1 MPRTT
6 TGIFLALASVFFA
19 ASCSEEATQAT
30 ETPPEA
36 LPTLNVGDTL
46 NPWAEVLAFAGSG
59 EVLAENG
66 VLTLGQG
73 EALTG
78 VFFPLEEGEAYPFPL
93 VDYEVTLMARRT
105 RGSDIFCALTF
116 PYKDPKTCA
125 TLIVGGWGG
134 GLIGISSISELDASE
149 NETTAF
155 GKFEND
161 TWYEIRLTVKDDYLM
176 AYIDDAIVIN
186 YPLNGKPLSLRPGD
200 IDACVPLG
208 LASFASRAEIKDVK
222 ITPLKK

>member
-1 MPRTT
+1 MSR
-6 TGIFLALASVFFA
+6 INIAVLLALSCALFSVSCSKESVEAREASIENFPSLA
-19 ASCSEEATQAT
+19 AS
-30 ETPPEA
+30 
-36 LPTLNVGDTL
+36 DTL
-46 NPWAEVLAFAGSG
+46 EPWTEVLAFAGSG
-59 EVLAENG
+59 EVFAKDGILI
-66 VLTLGQG
+66 LGQG

-78 VFFPLEEGEAYPFPL
+78 VVYPLAEDAAYPFPL
-93 VDYEVTLMARRT
+93 VDYEITLMARRT

-155 GKFEND
+155 GKFVND

-176 AYIDDAIVIN
+176 AYIDGAIVIN

-208 LASFASRAEIKDVK
+208 LASYASRAEIKDVK
-222 ITPLKK
+222 ITALKK